1 MDHAPL
7 PRRYLMF
14 FAGVVSSA
22 LGIALITLAGMGTS
36 AVSGLAYVLTFVF
49 PGVSL
54 GCFTFL
60 VNCAMLGDRRC
71 CCTGSLIPERKRRTV
86 YPDWR
91 NAGPDR
97 FHQYERDTSFFAEY
111 RDYSDV

>member
-36 AVSGLAYVLTFVF
+36 AVSSLAYVLTFVF

-60 VNCAMLGDRRC
+60 VVARQD
-71 CCTGSLIPERKRRTV
+71 
-86 YPDWR
+86 
-91 NAGPDR
+91 
-97 FHQYERDTSFFAEY
+97 F
-111 RDYSDV
+111 